1 MKVIGVEIFNLSVS
15 KNTICCAVLD
25 CTYLELIRLDAKIP
39 RLPISNKKIKGNKKN
54 SQRKE
59 TSFLII
65 GVTKPDGAFL
75 EVRATIDMLSP
86 LDAKGSL
93 TIYPPDL
100 TLVQVNSKIELLRYD
115 IFSKEP

>member
-1 MKVIGVEIFNLSVS
+1 MKVISVEIFNLSVS
-15 KNTICCAVLD
+15 KKTICCAVLD

-54 SQRKE
+54 SHRKE

-65 GVTKPDGAFL
+65 EVTKSNG
-75 EVRATIDMLSP
+75 EVSEVKASINMLSP

-115 IFSKEP
+115 IFSTER